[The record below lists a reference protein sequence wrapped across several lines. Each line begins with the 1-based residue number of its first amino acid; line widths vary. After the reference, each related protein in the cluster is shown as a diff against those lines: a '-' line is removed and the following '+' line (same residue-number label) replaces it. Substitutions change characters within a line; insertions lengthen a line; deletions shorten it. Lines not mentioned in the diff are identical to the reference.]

1 MRLLVSD
8 DLRETAALPGVFF
21 GHIDDGIVQSDFNFD
36 FGRQNTAV
44 SFVDFSSFFFNDEQ
58 AHEVVFNG
66 IPNDVKNLLRTGYEY
81 KCSTLLIEVVR
92 RAARGRHANKY
103 PFLSYKLKIL

>member
-1 MRLLVSD
+1 MRTGGWVMNESVKRAIKSIAFIFVFILLGRPDVV
-8 DLRETAALPGVFF
+8 AAKSNEK
-21 GHIDDGIVQSDFNFD
+21 Q
-36 FGRQNTAV
+36 A
-44 SFVDFSSFFFNDEQ
+44 FFFNDEQ